1 MQPRPIREARSAK
14 TPCGACGWDG
24 RYPGVLGWL
33 PGLFGDVAEGRGA
46 VPEGSE
52 GNGYSTAAVGKWHL
66 TPEKEQGPAGPFDHW
81 PNAWGFDYYWGFLA
95 PEAGQFDTMIA
106 ENQKFI
112 GVQEGRDGKPFY
124 FPEAMTDQR
133 SIGCTA
139 FGATIPKSLGVS
151 TTRLVA
157 AMRPI
162 TSGRSGRRST
172 RAGLIRGG
180 TSPAVRAAVLDA
192 VEGQIGLPV
201 FAIDVL
207 VDGVTATSRRDRRAS
222 VTFRTRRRSVAKS
235 AQIVGPYSGAGSS
248 KE

>member
-124 FPEAMTDQR
+124 FPEAMTDQAIDWLHGVR
-133 SIGCTA
+133 GHDSEKPWCLYYSTGCSHA
-139 FGATIPKSLGVS
+139 PHHVWKEWAEKYKGRFDQGWDKPRGPGGGPRRGGGSD
-151 TTRLVA
+151 
-157 AMRPI
+157 RPA
-162 TSGRSGRRST
+162 RVRDRCPGRRRYSDQPQ
-172 RAGLIRGG
+172 RPPGQRNVPH
-180 TSPAVRAAVLDA
+180 SP
-192 VEGQIGLPV
+192 PV
-201 FAIDVL
+201 C
-207 VDGVTATSRRDRRAS
+207 S
-222 VTFRTRRRSVAKS
+222 
-235 AQIVGPYSGAGSS
+235 
-248 KE
+248 